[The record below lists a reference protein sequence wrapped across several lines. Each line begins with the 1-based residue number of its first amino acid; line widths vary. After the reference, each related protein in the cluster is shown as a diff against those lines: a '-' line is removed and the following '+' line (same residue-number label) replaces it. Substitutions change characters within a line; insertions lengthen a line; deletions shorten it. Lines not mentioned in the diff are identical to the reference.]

1 MCSLCYGDYG
11 EINVTVTFE
20 VSPEALLLILCL
32 RSMQSWKQAQDH
44 HSLQEDTNS
53 CVFVGMHA
61 CVHVFIDDPDDNL
74 GIIPQESFTLFFET
88 ETLIGLGYTEK
99 ARLDRQQTIGTQLS
113 PPAQCWGHRCM
124 PGLPSLLSQVDGN
137 KARGLMLAYQVLSLQ
152 LSPSLLLGFVLMGQ
166 SSSLVTPSR
175 RSLSSCLLPAD
186 HSLHSLGLLFLLPEC
201 ADR

>member
-1 MCSLCYGDYG
+1 MCSLCYGDHG
-11 EINVTVTFE
+11 EIDVTVTFE

-32 RSMQSWKQAQDH
+32 RSMQSWKQAQNH
-44 HSLQEDTNS
+44 HNLQEDTYS

-88 ETLIGLGYTEK
+88 DTLIGLGYTEK
-99 ARLDRQQTIGTQLS
+99 ARLARQQTIGTQLS
-113 PPAQCWGHRCM
+113 PPAQCWGRRCM
-124 PGLPSLLSQVDGN
+124 PGLPSLLTQVDGN
-137 KARGLMLAYQVLSLQ
+137 KARGLMLAYQALSLQ

-186 HSLHSLGLLFLLPEC
+186 HSLHSLGLLFSLPAC